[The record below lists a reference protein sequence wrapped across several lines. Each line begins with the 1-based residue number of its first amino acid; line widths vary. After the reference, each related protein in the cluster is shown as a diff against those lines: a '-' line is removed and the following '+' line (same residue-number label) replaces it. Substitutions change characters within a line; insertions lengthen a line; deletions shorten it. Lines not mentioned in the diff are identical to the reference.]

1 MEDRDTKATVL
12 VIDDSAAI
20 RLLINTY
27 LCEGG
32 YRVIE
37 AADGEA
43 GLKACQTQSID
54 LILLDI
60 SMPGM
65 GGFSLC
71 ARLQS
76 DKQFRS
82 IPIIMVSSSDD
93 GESKVRAFE
102 LGSVDYIL
110 KPVAKGELLARIHT
124 HLTISRLTASLQK
137 ANKELLTQQQQLLL
151 GLHAAADLQKH
162 LLPKKPVQDCKSL
175 HFTSYYKPHQELGGD
190 IYNVQR
196 LDSEHLAIYILDVS
210 GHGFPAAM
218 MTVLA
223 TQALSG
229 STAMTKK
236 SGADGEVE
244 RIASPKDVVREL
256 NAEFPIARF
265 NCYMTIVYLLFNTRE
280 ESFRYC
286 CAGHPPPV
294 QVTEGGNI
302 TFLDAG
308 GPPAGMDGTWE
319 EGEGHLDSGDRLFF
333 YTDGFTEYRDEE
345 GNFYGQQR
353 LFDSML
359 SGYELSLEAAT
370 QHIVKELKQF
380 GNQLDGDDDMTLLA
394 VEKK

>member
-1 MEDRDTKATVL
+1 MKDPEKKATIL
-12 VIDDSAAI
+12 VVDDTEAI
-20 RLLINTY
+20 RLLINIC

-32 YRVIE
+32 YRVVE
-37 AADGEA
+37 AVDGEA
-43 GLKACQTQSID
+43 GLEACRAQSID

-60 SMPGM
+60 NMPGM

-82 IPIIMVSSSDD
+82 IPIIMISSSDD
-93 GESKVRAFE
+93 SESKVRAFE

-110 KPVAKGELLARIHT
+110 KPVVKGELLARIHT

-137 ANKELLTQQQQLLL
+137 ANKELLDQQQQLLQ
-151 GLHAAADLQKH
+151 GLSAAADLQKH
-162 LLPKKPVQDCKSL
+162 LLPKPVQDCKSL
-175 HFTSYYKPHQELGGD
+175 HFASYYKPYQELGGD

-236 SGADGEVE
+236 SGADGVVE
-244 RIASPKDVVREL
+244 SIASPKKVVRDL
-256 NAEFPIARF
+256 NTEFPIARF

-280 ESFRYC
+280 NSFRYC

-294 QVTEGGNI
+294 QVTKGGNI

-319 EGEGHLDSGDRLFF
+319 EGEGHLGSGDRIFF
-333 YTDGFTEYRDEE
+333 YTDGFTEYRNEAGD
-345 GNFYGQQR
+345 FYGQKR

-359 SGYELSLEAAT
+359 RVCKLPLEAAT
-370 QHIVKELKQF
+370 QHIVKDLKQF